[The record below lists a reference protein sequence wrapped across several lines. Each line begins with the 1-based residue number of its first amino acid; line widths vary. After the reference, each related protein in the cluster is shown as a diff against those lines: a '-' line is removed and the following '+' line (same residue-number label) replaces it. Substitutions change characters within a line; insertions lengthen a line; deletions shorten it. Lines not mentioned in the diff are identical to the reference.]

1 MAKREPWYS
10 RTEAKLYNYLGIST
24 AIVNLRAQIMLLQAN
39 MVPPKAKTYN
49 RIGPP
54 STGERA
60 TEPERYTM
68 DRDQKIKR
76 LEAKIAI
83 KKAEKL
89 AIDTAMER
97 LGSEEKDLVEKWFF
111 RGWKLS
117 RPDMQ
122 IWTTLKICR
131 AEFYGRK
138 REIVIKI
145 AKFLGELVEDE

>member
-1 MAKREPWYS
+1 
-10 RTEAKLYNYLGIST
+10 
-24 AIVNLRAQIMLLQAN
+24 
-39 MVPPKAKTYN
+39 
-49 RIGPP
+49 
-54 STGERA
+54 
-60 TEPERYTM
+60 M

-131 AEFYGRK
+131 SEFFYRK
-138 REIVIKI
+138 DEVVIKV
-145 AKFLGELVEDE
+145 AKFLGELVEEE